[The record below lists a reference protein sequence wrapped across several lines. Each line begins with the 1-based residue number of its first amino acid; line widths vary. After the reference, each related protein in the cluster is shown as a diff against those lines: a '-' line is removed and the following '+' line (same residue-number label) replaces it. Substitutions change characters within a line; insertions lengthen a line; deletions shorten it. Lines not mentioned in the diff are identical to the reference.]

1 MQAATFEPKSSIKL
15 VGINGQISIGKQHAG
30 RQVLI
35 EEREPGVW
43 MVRTAQ
49 VIPDNERWLHTP
61 QAQADLKASLAH
73 VASQRAQVTDLASF
87 AKMLSQEKNDA
98 TSSKTARK
106 ASRRA

>member
-1 MQAATFEPKSSIKL
+1 MQAATFETKSSIKL

-49 VIPDNERWLHTP
+49 VIPDNERWLHTRE
-61 QAQADLKASLAH
+61 AQADLQASLLH
-73 VASQRAQVTDLASF
+73 ITTQKAQATDIASF
-87 AKMLSQEKNDA
+87 AKLLGAETKHA
-98 TSSKTARK
+98 TRRKVAR
-106 ASRRA
+106 

>member
-1 MQAATFEPKSSIKL
+1 MQAATFETKTSIKL

-30 RQVLI
+30 RRVLI
-35 EEREPGVW
+35 EQSEPGVW

-87 AKMLSQEKNDA
+87 AKLLSPEKNDA
-98 TSSKTARK
+98 KVARK